1 MSSLIDQVAHLFE
14 KNHRPGTSRHAWR
27 KANPGVGRLC
37 PFTVSWASYHRY
49 RQGAIH
55 IALWLRDRYHIRQ
68 IRAITPAMI
77 VAYFDARR
85 AAGIRPNT
93 IATEITSA
101 RRLGL
106 YAVLERWQRVNVV
119 PDDLTAARTSVPR
132 YAYPQE
138 YAPQIVAHVAG
149 RDPLAADVLSVID
162 ATGLRIDEA
171 IMVLRS
177 AIDFERGT
185 ITVKGKGGQLRTVTI
200 ADRALLDR
208 LPNVN
213 RPLLHGKRQAW
224 IRHIE
229 ALTREACVALGLDPL
244 GVHALRAG
252 DAQRTYDAAIE
263 RGDGDRAA
271 RRVVAE
277 RLGHHR
283 TDVTHSY
290 VP

>member
-14 KNHRPGTSRHAWR
+14 KNHRPGTSRHVWR
-27 KANPGVGRLC
+27 KAHPGLGRLC

-55 IALWLRDRYHIRQ
+55 VVLWLRDRYHIRQ

-106 YAVLERWQRVNVV
+106 YAVMERWQRANFV
-119 PDDLTAARTSVPR
+119 PDDLTAGRTSDPR
-132 YAYPQE
+132 YAYPPE
-138 YAPQIVAHVAG
+138 HAPAIVAYVAE
-149 RDPLAADVLSVID
+149 RDPLAADVLRVQ
-162 ATGLRIDEA
+162 AGAGLRIDEA
-171 IMVLRS
+171 VMLLLS
-177 AIDFERGT
+177 AIDFERGA
-185 ITVKGKGGQLRTVTI
+185 ITVKGKSGQLRTVTI
-200 ADRALLDR
+200 ADRSVLDR
-208 LPNVN
+208 LRRVN
-213 RPLLHGKRQAW
+213 RPLLKGKRRSW
-224 IRHIE
+224 IRRVE
-229 ALTREACVALGLDPL
+229 ALAREACTSLGIDPL
-244 GVHALRAG
+244 GTHPLRAG

-271 RRVVAE
+271 RLETAE